1 MLQVTKKNF
10 KIHLKAHTATMS
22 YTHSWQNIIKN
33 KISCQARK
41 SLHKGSRETKQ
52 LYYWISIEPEC
63 DAWDAHT
70 QSSKRLQTLRE
81 LTLLYSQAD
90 TTHNIHALKIN
101 ND

>member
-52 LYYWISIEPEC
+52 LYY
-63 DAWDAHT
+63 
-70 QSSKRLQTLRE
+70 
-81 LTLLYSQAD
+81 
-90 TTHNIHALKIN
+90 
-101 ND
+101 